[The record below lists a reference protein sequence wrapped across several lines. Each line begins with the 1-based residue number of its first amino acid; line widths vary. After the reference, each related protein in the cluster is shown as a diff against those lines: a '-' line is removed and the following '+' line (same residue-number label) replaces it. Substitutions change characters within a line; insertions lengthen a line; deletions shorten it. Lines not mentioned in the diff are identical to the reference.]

1 MTNPAA
7 APLQVDDQGVRDFTM
22 RRPPV
27 VFRIDDDVFHAPNVI
42 APVKLR
48 ALAAAAGSIDMS
60 TLTEQSGDDEFRALI
75 ARLGSLFATLIGGK
89 DGKLFADRMASEGLK
104 AGDERED
111 GTLVEQ
117 DDPLPIDLIS
127 QVIPVL
133 WFLLESYGMRPT
145 VPPSPSPT
153 GSMDGAPVTVGDGT
167 SSTDGASPSE

>member
-7 APLQVDDQGVRDFTM
+7 APLQVDSDGVRDFTV
-22 RRPPV
+22 RRPPI

-42 APVKLR
+42 APVKLKT
-48 ALAAAAGSIDMS
+48 LAAAAGGIDMS
-60 TLTEQSGDDEFRALI
+60 TLTEQSGDDEFQALI
-75 ARLGSLFATLIGGK
+75 ARLGSLFSTLIGGN
-89 DGKLFADRMASEGLK
+89 DGKLFAARMASEGLK
-104 AGDERED
+104 AGDERKD

-133 WFLLESYGMRPT
+133 WFLLEAYGMRPT
-145 VPPSPSPT
+145 VPSSPLPT
-153 GSMDGAPVTVGDGT
+153 GLMDGVPVTVGDGT